1 MTTLVESIGRRNRAW
16 PASVTDA
23 LSIVLG
29 SLTIALLAQVAFRLP
44 FTPVPVT
51 GQTLG
56 VLLVGGSLGAR
67 RGTAAVLLYLAEGA
81 LGLPFF
87 AAGAHGIDL
96 LKLSAATG
104 GYLWGFACAA
114 LIVGALSERGWDRS
128 IRSSIGAMLLAEIVI
143 YAIGV
148 PWLAHALGATSQ
160 KALQL
165 GLYPFVLGD
174 VAKLLIAAGA
184 LPAGWKLLG
193 PRR

>member
-1 MTTLVESIGRRNRAW
+1 MTTLVESLGRRNRVW
-16 PASVTDA
+16 PTAVTDA
-23 LSIVLG
+23 TAIVLG
-29 SLTIALLAQVAFRLP
+29 SLTIALLAQVVVALP

-67 RGTAAVLLYLAEGA
+67 RGIAAVLLYLAEGA

-87 AAGAHGIDL
+87 AAGAHGVDL

-104 GYLWGFACAA
+104 GYLWGFVCAA
-114 LIVGALSERGWDRS
+114 LVVGLLSERGWDRS
-128 IRSSIGAMLLAEIVI
+128 VRSSIGAMLLGEIII

-148 PWLAHALGATSQ
+148 PWLAHALGTTSE

-174 VAKLLIAAGA
+174 VLKLLVAAGA
-184 LPAGWKLLG
+184 LPAIWRSLG
-193 PRR
+193 ANR